1 MFVVG
6 LLPLPVVLLANM
18 AVGHRWAHHVAAIL
32 TGFLA
37 GVTFLYGAIDL
48 AGQRANPTSTGHNS
62 LAVDIGFMATALVAA
77 VLMSKPVR
85 ERLSRMLP
93 VDPDNPVH
101 ALALVLTVLL
111 FGVLVTST
119 AFIQTSVA
127 DQPALTVGDL
137 IAQEVPLLIIGAA
150 GVGLFIRRNLAATAT
165 RLGLGRPAWW
175 HVVIAMAA
183 AGLFYAFAE
192 AMHTLSLTLTPD
204 VARQVDSTTQHLFGG
219 LGGPLGI
226 AVIALAPGICEEILF
241 RGALQPRIGLIAT
254 AFLFTAFH
262 AQYGLSLD
270 ALSVLMIALGLGLIR
285 KFSNT
290 TTSLVSHVTY
300 NLVVGI
306 GIAGAQM
313 TAVAIGIEV
322 VLIAVS
328 AYAIWSYQRR
338 SGSAGELLTTTIGSH
353 EKTE

>member
-1 MFVVG
+1 
-6 LLPLPVVLLANM
+6 LPLPVVVLANL
-18 AVGHRWAHHVAAIL
+18 AVGHRWARHVAAIL

-48 AGQRANPTSTGHNS
+48 AGQRANPSSTHNS
-62 LAVDIGFMATALVAA
+62 YAVDVGFMATALIAA

-85 ERLSRMLP
+85 ERISRVLP

-127 DQPALTVGDL
+127 NQPALTLGDL
-137 IAQEVPLLIIGAA
+137 IAQELPLLIIGAA
-150 GVGLFIRRNLAATAT
+150 GVGLFIRRNLAETAI
-165 RLGLGRPAWW
+165 RLGLVRPAWW
-175 HVVIAMAA
+175 HIVLAVAA
-183 AGLFYAFAE
+183 AGIFYVFAE
-192 AMHTLSLTLTPD
+192 VMHNLSLILTPD
-204 VARQVDSTTQHLFGG
+204 IARQVDSTTQHLFGG
-219 LGGPLGI
+219 LGGPVGI

-254 AFLFTAFH
+254 ALLFTAFH

-270 ALSVLMIALGLGLIR
+270 ALSVLVIALGLGLIR
-285 KFSNT
+285 KFTST
-290 TTSLVSHVTY
+290 TASLISHVTY
-300 NLVVGI
+300 NLIVGI
-306 GIAGAQM
+306 GVAGSQM
-313 TAVAIGIEV
+313 TQVAIGVEV
-322 VLIAVS
+322 LLVAVTV
-328 AYAIWSYQRR
+328 YAIWSNRRR
-338 SGSAGELLTTTIGSH
+338 SIPAAEALTTRVGSH

>member
-1 MFVVG
+1 VV
-6 LLPLPVVLLANM
+6 VVANM
-18 AVGHRWAHHVAAIL
+18 AVGHRWAHYVSAIL

-48 AGQRANPTSTGHNS
+48 AGQQANPSSTGHNS
-62 LAVDIGFMATALVAA
+62 YAVDIGFMVTALIAA

-85 ERLSRMLP
+85 ERISQILP
-93 VDPDNPVH
+93 IEPDNPVH

-111 FGVLVTST
+111 FGVLLTST

-127 DQPALTVGDL
+127 NQPPLTVGDL
-137 IAQEVPLLIIGAA
+137 IAQELPLLIIGAT
-150 GVGLFIRRNLAATAT
+150 GVGLFIRRNLATTAT
-165 RLGLGRPAWW
+165 RLGLVRPAWW
-175 HVVIAMAA
+175 HVVLALAA
-183 AGLFYAFAE
+183 AGVFYAFAE

-204 VARQVDSTTQHLFGG
+204 IARQVDSTTQHLFGG
-219 LGGPLGI
+219 LGGPVGI

-254 AFLFTAFH
+254 ALLFTAFH

-270 ALSVLMIALGLGLIR
+270 ALSVLVIALGLGLIR
-285 KFSNT
+285 KFTNT

-306 GIAGAQM
+306 GVAGSQL
-313 TAVAIGIEV
+313 TAGAIGIEA

-328 AYAIWSYQRR
+328 LYAIWSHRR
-338 SGSAGELLTTTIGSH
+338 RTTTATEVLTPRVVSQ